1 MQDRPNCEQCHLNW
15 TSWLTIGSANADERA
30 TLDSRESAEGA
41 REMVRKETCPNC
53 KGNRYI
59 VVTAPTGKDSHV
71 RCPHCGG
78 TGYKVR
84 VVR

>member
-1 MQDRPNCEQCHLNW
+1 
-15 TSWLTIGSANADERA
+15 
-30 TLDSRESAEGA
+30 
-41 REMVRKETCPNC
+41 MVHKETCPNC

-59 VVTAPTGKDSHV
+59 VVVAPTGKNSHV